1 MKKLY
6 KVGVVGLGVVGQR
19 LISAFQKNVD
29 IQIAAVCDYN
39 ESLAKETAIEC
50 GDISYFSDYKELL
63 QLKEIDFVY
72 VAVPPAVH
80 YDVVMSAFQFQ
91 KHVLCEKPL
100 ANSEE
105 EAEAMLRAAEE
116 SGLVHA
122 MHFPLVYEK
131 AFATIEEHIRKD
143 SFGKIKRIT
152 LKMHFD
158 QWPRPWQQT
167 NWISSRK
174 QGGFI
179 REISPHYLQMIL
191 HFFGPVKEVKSFVDY
206 PSNPELCEQA
216 IIAML
221 TLENGVRVLIDGLAG
236 QAEKEEIA
244 FTIHGENQSL
254 SLLNWRK
261 VKLANKGEEWT
272 EIMDSEL
279 VNPKG
284 SLVEHFV
291 KRLKNEQAFLVGFKE
306 GLEVQ
311 RVLEQLIR

>member
-1 MKKLY
+1 MKKIY

-19 LISAFQKNVD
+19 LISAFHKNEN

-39 ESLAKETAIEC
+39 KNLAKETALEY
-50 GDISYFSDYKELL
+50 GDIAYFSDYNELM
-63 QLKEIDFVY
+63 QQNEIDFVY

-80 YDVVMSAFQFQ
+80 YDIVMSAFQHK

-105 EAEAMLRAAEE
+105 EAEAMVRLAEE
-116 SGLVHA
+116 SGLIHA

-131 AFATIEEHIRKD
+131 AFATIEDLISKN

-167 NWISSRK
+167 NWINSRK

-191 HFFGPVKEVKSFVDY
+191 HFFGPVKEVKSYVDY
-206 PSNPELCEQA
+206 PFDSQLSEQA
-216 IIAML
+216 VIAML
-221 TLENGVRVLIDGLAG
+221 TLENEARVLIDGLVG
-236 QAEKEEIA
+236 QAENEEIS

-254 SLLNWRK
+254 SLINWRK
-261 VKLANKGEEWT
+261 VKLANKGKEWV

-279 VNPKG
+279 VNSKG

-291 KRLKNEQAFLVGFKE
+291 KRLNNEQAVLVDFEE
-306 GLEVQ
+306 GLQVQ
-311 RVLEQLIR
+311 RVLEQMIQ

>member
-1 MKKLY
+1 MKKTY

-19 LISAFQKNVD
+19 LISAFQNNENT
-29 IQIAAVCDYN
+29 QIAAVCDYN

-50 GDISYFSDYKELL
+50 GDISYFSDYKELI

-80 YDVVMSAFQFQ
+80 YEVVMFAFQHN

-105 EAEAMLRAAEE
+105 EAEAMLRAAEK
-116 SGLVHA
+116 SGLAHA

-131 AFATIEEHIRKD
+131 AFATIEDYVNKD

-167 NWISSRK
+167 NWIASRK

-179 REISPHYLQMIL
+179 REISPHYLQLIL
-191 HFFGPVKEVKSFVDY
+191 HFFGPVKEVKSYVDY
-206 PSNPELCEQA
+206 PSDPQLSEQG

-221 TLENGVRVLIDGLAG
+221 KLENGVSVLIDGLAG
-236 QAEKEEIA
+236 QAENEEIA

-254 SLLNWRK
+254 SLINWRK
-261 VKLANKGEEWT
+261 VKLANKGETWQD
-272 EIMDSEL
+272 MKDSEL
-279 VNPKG
+279 VSPNS

-291 KRLKNEQAFLVGFKE
+291 NKLNNEEAFLVGFEE
-306 GLEVQ
+306 GLQVQ